1 MNSTANA
8 DASND
13 PGLIKALGVI
23 EGLLTTGETIEAWAT
38 QRRIFALN
46 HRRVVIVATSGR
58 FIALTRKLIG
68 GYDTADIRWQ
78 DLKETRI
85 KAGIFGA
92 DLTVVAQ
99 TSSDL
104 NIASEVGRHLTYE
117 GLRKDQAQAM
127 YRICQQHDQAWREKR
142 RVRELEELRAKSG
155 GVQFGPGVTPGY
167 AAPPGDVP
175 ASQGAAPGS
184 QESESARRLR
194 QAREM
199 LAAKLITD
207 SEYETIKA
215 RIISGL

>member
-1 MNSTANA
+1 MTTAANN
-8 DASND
+8 DATND
-13 PGLIKALGVI
+13 PGLIKALAVI
-23 EGLLTTGETIEAWAT
+23 DGLLTSGESIEAWAT
-38 QRRIFALN
+38 QRRIYALT
-46 HRRVVIVATSGR
+46 HRRILIVATSGR

-85 KAGIFGA
+85 RAGVFGA
-92 DLTVVAQ
+92 DLTLIAQ
-99 TSSDL
+99 SSSDL
-104 NIASEVGRHLTYE
+104 NIASEVNRNLSYS
-117 GLRKDQAQAM
+117 GLRKEQAQAM

-155 GVQFGPGVTPGY
+155 GLQFAGGIATPGI
-167 AAPPGDVP
+167 AA
-175 ASQGAAPGS
+175 AAGE
-184 QESESARRLR
+184 ESDSARRLR

-199 LAAKLITD
+199 LDARLITD